1 MNNATGSNKTVVV
14 QLKQDCPERTYTEL
28 KSTINEGGS
37 SINMTM
43 PKGFEDKNKGK
54 VRSSTDKGTQ
64 KLTAL
69 FVIGIILALI
79 GFTGMGFTPL
89 GESVV
94 GWGVLAGIG
103 LFMVIAGIL
112 YVTVAVGRGHR

>member
-1 MNNATGSNKTVVV
+1 MSY
-14 QLKQDCPERTYTEL
+14 RTD
-28 KSTINEGGS
+28 S
-37 SINMTM
+37 
-43 PKGFEDKNKGK
+43 
-54 VRSSTDKGTQ
+54 GTK

-79 GFTGMGFTPL
+79 GFVGMGFTPL

-103 LFMVIAGIL
+103 LFIVIGGIIW
-112 YVTVAVGRGHR
+112 VTIAVGRGHR